1 MNAKAKTLET
11 SPTKSLEQILR
22 DDHDHLD
29 ALWAGAES
37 LRDADPARA
46 RQLFEEFVAGL
57 EEHIG
62 IEEDFLF
69 PQALQR
75 KEAGYVQLVG
85 TMKEEHRLILAQVG
99 LIKNSLHSGS
109 LPEESVGTELA
120 NLLGNH
126 NAREEGMFYPLFD
139 GAFSEGEGKELR
151 ERVLG
156 RCSCPDH

>member
-1 MNAKAKTLET
+1 MYTKAKTVET
-11 SPTKSLEQILR
+11 SPTKSLQQILQ

-29 ALWAGAES
+29 SLWAQAVS
-37 LRDADPARA
+37 LRDGDPVRA
-46 RQLFEEFVAGL
+46 RHLLGEFVEGL

-62 IEEDFLF
+62 IEEDLLF

-85 TMKEEHRLILAQVG
+85 TMKEEHRQILAQVG
-99 LIKNSLHSGS
+99 LIKNALHSGR
-109 LPEESVGTELA
+109 LPEESIGTELE

-139 GAFSEGEGKELR
+139 EAFSDGEGKELR
-151 ERVLG
+151 ARVLA